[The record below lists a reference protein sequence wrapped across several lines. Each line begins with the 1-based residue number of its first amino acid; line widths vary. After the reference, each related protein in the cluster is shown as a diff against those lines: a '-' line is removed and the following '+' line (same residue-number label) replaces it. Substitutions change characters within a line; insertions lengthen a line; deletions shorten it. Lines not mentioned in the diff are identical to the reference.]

1 MVLDLHLT
9 MSSQISECIV
19 DWQLK
24 YGRHDLPWQQDIN
37 PYRVWVSEV
46 MLQQTQVSTVIPYYK
61 SFMHQFPSVD
71 KLARSDED
79 TVFRFWSG
87 LGYYRRA
94 KYLHKASIA
103 IMDEYDGKMPCSAD
117 ELEAL
122 PGIGKSTAHAI
133 MSIAH
138 NQPFAILDGNVKRV
152 LSRAFCIESPIDS
165 PATIKSLWA
174 IANKQMHQKSCR
186 IYTQGIMDLGAQIC
200 VKKPLCDMCPIQ
212 QCCLAFKNNKQ
223 AHLPTKKKS
232 KKKPERETFC
242 VCYIFNNKLFMQQ
255 RSDQGIWPK
264 LWTPIMTESLDDTIC
279 GEKLYLKS
287 FKHVFTHFSLTI
299 KPVVVLSEPRGLLGS
314 WFDKDSALSAAIPAA
329 ISKLILNGNIFEYSR

>member
-1 MVLDLHLT
+1 LTKKYFHGCALAKLVFTNNSVLWFLIYTLS
-9 MSSQISECIV
+9 MSSLISDRIV

-24 YGRHDLPWQQDIN
+24 YGRHDLPWQQDIT

-46 MLQQTQVSTVIPYYK
+46 MLQQTQVSTVIPYYN

-79 TVFRFWSG
+79 TVFQFWSG

-94 KYLHKASIA
+94 KHLHKASMI
-103 IMDEYDGKMPCSAD
+103 IMDQYDGMMPGSPL

-165 PATIKSLWA
+165 STTIKQLWH
-174 IANKQMHQKSCR
+174 IANREMHQKSCR
-186 IYTQGIMDLGAQIC
+186 TYTQGIMDLGA
-200 VKKPLCDMCPIQ
+200 
-212 QCCLAFKNNKQ
+212 
-223 AHLPTKKKS
+223 
-232 KKKPERETFC
+232 
-242 VCYIFNNKLFMQQ
+242 
-255 RSDQGIWPK
+255 
-264 LWTPIMTESLDDTIC
+264 
-279 GEKLYLKS
+279 
-287 FKHVFTHFSLTI
+287 
-299 KPVVVLSEPRGLLGS
+299 
-314 WFDKDSALSAAIPAA
+314 
-329 ISKLILNGNIFEYSR
+329 